1 MSDSSCATE
10 LRRQA
15 YLHFG
20 PVLPPIP
27 DISEVLSQR
36 RVSSPL
42 GITGERWDEPGYH
55 RGNERRPGAPSR
67 AAEHAFAA
75 RGIDLTAEQFDVT
88 GR

>member
-1 MSDSSCATE
+1 
-10 LRRQA
+10 
-15 YLHFG
+15 
-20 PVLPPIP
+20 
-27 DISEVLSQR
+27 
-36 RVSSPL
+36 L